1 MKTENFD
8 EAIRKKLEG
17 INPKFTEQDIDKVY
31 RYVAKNRGPFYRRM
45 NGHGLMYT
53 ALVGAIAG
61 LIVWN
66 LIIRQK
72 SHEPEKVI
80 VQTRTIVPPASAP
93 HAASIAKAENTTSG
107 THPQNKSISTV
118 TGTGGS
124 LTRQPSAET
133 PEDQLSAQQVQL
145 TTIPETVQTENP
157 LLAETIQRKI
167 ETTGLPLLNARLAK
181 EITATGTKTQTILNS
196 GSRPSVITFAPE
208 KTQQIAKTKPLKT
221 KKNSNRYTSSSGNS
235 SSSRILA
242 KPTRPGNTFLS
253 NTEPRLGAGLEL
265 NNGQKSAGI
274 YAELL
279 YGKNWGLAAGFKY
292 TLSNGEDFRDETD
305 FYNRKSRH
313 FDQVFHGQPPMHDK
327 ISNIGIDN
335 AILQIP
341 ITLTYYYPLK
351 KGYTLSLGLGTDLDI
366 YTSALIKFDSRHG
379 ADSLAQSNS
388 IKTSEPVEILNNVVI
403 SLGLQKRWNRFT
415 LQATPFISPQLKHVN
430 YKKEDLYFGF
440 GLKLYYSLSR

>member
-72 SHEPEKVI
+72 SHEPEKVT
-80 VQTRTIVPPASAP
+80 VQTQTIVPSAPAP
-93 HAASIAKAENTTSG
+93 HAASIAKAENTISG
-107 THPQNKSISTV
+107 ANTQNKPISTENWTV
-118 TGTGGS
+118 VS
-124 LTRQPSAET
+124 KTRNPSAET
-133 PEDQLSAQQVQL
+133 AEDQLSTQQVQL
-145 TTIPETVQTENP
+145 TTIPETVQKENP
-157 LLAETIQRKI
+157 LLAETIKREI
-167 ETTGLPLLNARLAK
+167 ETTGLPLLNARQPK
-181 EITATGTKTQTILNS
+181 EIAASVASPQTILLS
-196 GSRPSVITFAPE
+196 ASKPSKMNFAPE
-208 KTQQIAKTKPLKT
+208 KTQQIAKTKTLKT
-221 KKNSNRYTSSSGNS
+221 KKKSNRFTSTSGNS
-235 SSSRILA
+235 SSSGILE

-253 NTEPRLGAGLEL
+253 NTEPRVGAGLEL
-265 NNGQKSAGI
+265 NNGQKSTGI

-313 FDQVFHGQPPMHDK
+313 FDQVFHGQPPTHDK

-366 YTSALIKFDSRHG
+366 YTSALIKFDSHRG
-379 ADSLAQSNS
+379 ADSLSQSNS
-388 IKTSEPVEILNNVVI
+388 IKTSEPVKMLNNVVL
-403 SLGLQKRWNRFT
+403 SLGIQKRWNRFT